1 MLWFMSH
8 GHQHSLWSQHLCQSQ
23 GTLCQGTAS
32 REAALRGYR
41 WAQVGAHGGMHTQG
55 RHRTAHTRAHAGTCR
70 HGHMDP
76 VHTSVRSKMCTKV
89 PMWAHL
95 PGLTPCLHVQ
105 PARSDLGKHPGV
117 HVPAQQ
123 GGDTGGCYSRQC
135 QGVTR
140 RAQPDT
146 HPWGYQ
152 GAGTR
157 RAGGTPWL
165 CWGQRWGLRGSEG
178 IWGVCPSALSTRGTL
193 VLEAALR
200 SALLALE
207 RALSEQ
213 QQQRGACGL
222 CAPCLFPPC
231 ANITGH
237 CPRESQPPLPCPR
250 ETLPEQSPGSSA
262 KHSPGVLSQHHLTP
276 RGPYQNLRPCLET
289 LPKYLFG
296 CLQKHHLIP

>member
-1 MLWFMSH
+1 MRSLSGREAAQAGWPGPCQNPQNPGHACAAGVKCCQWHQGTQEAQGVLWFMSH

-95 PGLTPCLHVQ
+95 PGLTACLHVQ

-146 HPWGYQ
+146 HHGDIRAQAPGGLGVPHGCVGGSGGGFGGLKGY
-152 GAGTR
+152 
-157 RAGGTPWL
+157 
-165 CWGQRWGLRGSEG
+165 
-178 IWGVCPSALSTRGTL
+178 GVCAHQRCR
-193 VLEAALR
+193 AAGR
-200 SALLALE
+200 WCW
-207 RALSEQ
+207 R
-213 QQQRGACGL
+213 R
-222 CAPCLFPPC
+222 
-231 ANITGH
+231 
-237 CPRESQPPLPCPR
+237 R
-250 ETLPEQSPGSSA
+250 
-262 KHSPGVLSQHHLTP
+262 
-276 RGPYQNLRPCLET
+276 
-289 LPKYLFG
+289 
-296 CLQKHHLIP
+296 